1 MEKWKNEGKLVTKE
15 SPKSKKPY
23 FGQDMAFLGV
33 KWSQNQ
39 ILGPKIHL
47 KLVFNH
53 TFFFWKKF
61 QSWFFG
67 FKLQPHHP
75 VWFSLIQKKQFSY
88 FSCQVSTFNYLPV
101 TFIIAIFCVEFKSGL
116 KLLIAE
122 GEVCQKVDYLVIFW
136 CFWGF
141 FQ

>member
-1 MEKWKNEGKLVTKE
+1 MANLDPRYEYFETRFEFCTKNPNYECYWKVVKGINMAEKVKKRIKSVTKE

-39 ILGPKIHL
+39 IMGWKIHL

-53 TFFFWKKF
+53 TFFIEKNFKVDVLDSKSNRTILLGSVSYRKKR
-61 QSWFFG
+61 FF
-67 FKLQPHHP
+67 
-75 VWFSLIQKKQFSY
+75 
-88 FSCQVSTFNYLPV
+88 TFPAMLMPV
-101 TFIIAIFCVEFKSGL
+101 TT
-116 KLLIAE
+116 
-122 GEVCQKVDYLVIFW
+122 
-136 CFWGF
+136 